1 MVYCIQD
8 YTVYLTEGVEK
19 HEGEFTENWCQ
30 GDTAEAFC
38 QSTEKWAALCVALIA
53 ETGRNPR
60 LHELATHAL
69 MMASQT
75 EKPYKRALSVFVG
88 VE

>member
-30 GDTAEAFC
+30 GAFEKAFC
-38 QSTEKWAALCVALIA
+38 QSHEKRKALCVALIA
-53 ETGRNPR
+53 ETGGNSR
-60 LHELATHAL
+60 LYELATHAL

-75 EKPYKRALSVFVG
+75 EKPYNMG

>member
-1 MVYCIQD
+1 MK
-8 YTVYLTEGVEK
+8 GVEK
-19 HEGEFTENWCQ
+19 HEGEFTENRLQ
-30 GDTAEAFC
+30 GDFAEKVRQFA
-38 QSTEKWAALCVALIA
+38 ENRAALCVALIA
-53 ETGRNPR
+53 ETGGNSR
-60 LHELATHAL
+60 LYELATHAL